1 MSSKDQTKETLN
13 ESEILFSQLWEIS
26 VDGMRLTDDEG
37 KIVKINNAYSKI
49 VSLGTEKLLHKPFSV
64 VYHPSEQEEVLE
76 TYRRDVRN
84 NEVETHFERENTL
97 WNNTKHWFEFS
108 NTFINLSGEGKYTLS
123 IIKDITERKKAE
135 LELKDSEEKYRTL
148 FNNANDA
155 VFVTVLTEGK
165 TYGDFIEV
173 NEIACK
179 RLGYAKE
186 EFLKLSPS
194 AIISPGSI
202 EEFNKHNEKLLNN
215 SHVIFE
221 LIHRAKDNRQ
231 IFVELSS
238 HLFNYKGKPTVL
250 SVARDITERKQAE
263 RKLNKTSSRLRNLAS
278 HLQSVREEERTTI
291 AREIHDELGQVLTV
305 LKIQITLLS
314 KKLRDDQEELKRK
327 LDYASGII
335 DSTVEKVQRIT
346 AKLRPNILDELGLIP
361 AIEWQ
366 AQEFQTL
373 TGIQCSLS
381 LPDDE
386 IKPDEEKSTAI
397 FRIFQEA
404 LTNVLRHSSAGK
416 VAVTLLQ
423 KNGGMFL
430 KIKDNGLG
438 INAEQIND
446 SKSLGIIGMKER
458 ALILGGE
465 VMIEGIPGKGT
476 EVTVEMPL
484 NNIFKN
490 RLNK

>member
-1 MSSKDQTKETLN
+1 MSSYNRIQETLN
-13 ESEILFSQLWEIS
+13 KSEILFSPLWEIS
-26 VDGMRLTDDEG
+26 VDGMRLTDSTG
-37 KIVKINNAYSKI
+37 NIVMINNAYCKI
-49 VSLGTEKLLHKPFSV
+49 VALEKAKLLHNPFSV
-64 VYHPSEQEEVLE
+64 VYHPSEQKEVLE

-84 NEVETHFERENTL
+84 NEIETHFERENTL
-97 WNNTKHWFEFS
+97 WNGTKRWFEFS
-108 NTFINLSGEGKYTLS
+108 NTFLNLTGEGKYTLS
-123 IIKDITERKKAE
+123 IIKDITKRKKAE
-135 LELKDSEEKYRTL
+135 LELRDSEEKYRTL

-155 VFVTVLTEGK
+155 VFVTLLTEGK

-179 RLGYAKE
+179 RLGYTKE
-186 EFLKLSPS
+186 EFLNLSPS
-194 AIISPGSI
+194 AIVSPGSI
-202 EEFNKHNEKLLNN
+202 EEFNKHNEKLLKE

-221 LIHRAKDNRQ
+221 LVHRAKDNRR

-250 SVARDITERKQAE
+250 SVARDITQRKQAE

-278 HLQSVREEERTTI
+278 HLQTVREEERTTI

-314 KKLRDDQEELKRK
+314 KKLRSDQQELKNK
-327 LDYASGII
+327 LNYASAII

-366 AQEFQTL
+366 AQEFQEV

-381 LPDDE
+381 LPNDE
-386 IKPDEEKSTAI
+386 IQPDDEKSTAI
-397 FRIFQEA
+397 FRIFQES
-404 LTNVLRHSSAGK
+404 LTNVMRHSLAKK
-416 VAVTLLQ
+416 VSVSLQ
-423 KNGGMFL
+423 IKNEALFL
-430 KIKDNGLG
+430 KIKDDGTG
-438 INAEQIND
+438 INTEQIND

-465 VMIEGIPGKGT
+465 VMIEGIYGKGT

-484 NNIFKN
+484 NNIFK
-490 RLNK
+490 KQVQ